1 MKRKA
6 IWECPECKSQTHFK
20 GLCRECT
27 EYDDNGTPTK
37 PVNRIRLNHTR
48 KEKQTHART
57 KQDFVNQRRP
67 HPSKKQLDAI
77 KDALN
82 AQSRN
87 LVDGTNDGEDLPTIH
102 ETISAI
108 EKQFEGEEE

>member
-27 EYDDNGTPTK
+27 EYDDNGTPVK
-37 PVNRIRLNHTR
+37 PIHRVRVNHTR

-57 KQDFVNQRRP
+57 KQDFVNERRP
-67 HPSKKQLDAI
+67 YPSKKQLDAI
-77 KDALN
+77 KNALN
-82 AQSRN
+82 SQSRN
-87 LVDGTNDGEDLPTIH
+87 LVDGTHDGSDLPTIH
-102 ETISAI
+102 ETISGI
-108 EKQFEGEEE
+108 EEQFEGEEE